1 MIGRH
6 TFGITEP
13 PRKRAARGRGD
24 PRFRGDHNR
33 ATGIKLAT
41 GPVLRATHL
50 NPTGAARCRAG
61 VKGRASTDGCRAR
74 SPVREALL
82 KQVLPAVIPDD
93 WTGAVGHHHTALG
106 CSIWTGAPATVAG
119 AGNRRHGIRPDDP
132 SYALPD
138 ATENAPD
145 SLPAATDDAPDSPA
159 DATENASYASPDATD
174 DASGCPPD
182 AT

>member
-50 NPTGAARCRAG
+50 NPTSAARCRAG

-93 WTGAVGHHHTALG
+93 WTGAVAHHHTALG
-106 CSIWTGAPATVAG
+106 CSIGTGAPATVAG
-119 AGNRRHGIRPDDP
+119 ADDRRHGIRPDDP
-132 SYALPD
+132 SYA
-138 ATENAPD
+138 
-145 SLPAATDDAPDSPA
+145 PA
-159 DATENASYASPDATD
+159 DATDDTSDAPPDATNDASGCLPDATD

-182 AT
+182 ATDDATDP